1 MFGVG
6 TGELIVII
14 LIAIL
19 ILGPKDIPKVARSI
33 GRGMREIK
41 RVKDDLTKNIE
52 FENDAHS
59 GKKAEKVN
67 KSTQDTDLDV

>member
-19 ILGPKDIPKVARSI
+19 ILGPKDIPKVARTI

-52 FENDAHS
+52 FESDAHS
-59 GKKAEKVN
+59 GKKTEKVN
-67 KSTQDTDLDV
+67 KPAQDTDLDV

>member
-19 ILGPKDIPKVARSI
+19 ILGPKDIPRVARTI
-33 GRGMREIK
+33 GRGMREVK

-52 FENDAHS
+52 FESDAHS
-59 GKKAEKVN
+59 GKKTEKVN
-67 KSTQDTDLDV
+67 KPVQDTDLDV

>member
-19 ILGPKDIPKVARSI
+19 ILGPKDIPKVARTI

-52 FENDAHS
+52 FESDAHS
-59 GKKAEKVN
+59 EKKTEKVN
-67 KSTQDTDLDV
+67 KPAQNTDLDV